1 MLIVERGADYLVGLE
16 ADRPAMLR
24 DVKQLFAQP
33 PGAPP
38 DHGTLSANHS
48 RVETQRHQAWQGVEW
63 LTPTRSEADSVPLA
77 GLAMVGM
84 IETTVE
90 HVGSQRCNRRC
101 HVSSRPRSHGPG
113 NLTTLRKL
121 ALNVL
126 RSARPDISI
135 RPKRKQFGW
144 TDELAKTVLGQMR

>member
-1 MLIVERGADYLVGLE
+1 M
-16 ADRPAMLR
+16 
-24 DVKQLFAQP
+24 
-33 PGAPP
+33 
-38 DHGTLSANHS
+38 
-48 RVETQRHQAWQGVEW
+48 ETRRHQVWHGVAW
-63 LTPTRSEADSVPLA
+63 LTPTRSEPDSAPLA

-90 HVGSQRCNRRC
+90 RAGRQRRDQRFY
-101 HVSSRPRSHGPG
+101 VSSRLLSAVQFADAARAHWQIENGLHWVLDTCFDEDRARNRRDHGPE

-135 RPKRKQFGW
+135 RRKRKRSGW
-144 TDELAKTVLGQMR
+144 TDDFARTVLGQMR